1 MGLGAYLAAVTERDH
16 YFAEEKREK
25 DEVAQR
31 PEDEKQEIHEILER
45 YGIGRDARDLVAQD
59 LVRSPTLWVQVRD
72 PNQAA
77 RLCSRGSLNNA
88 VHDGF

>member
-25 DEVAQR
+25 DEVGQW

-45 YGIGRDARDLVAQD
+45 YGIGRDARNLVVQD
-59 LVRSPTLWVQVRD
+59 LIRSPTHWVQVRK

-77 RLCSRGSLNNA
+77 LLSS
-88 VHDGF
+88 